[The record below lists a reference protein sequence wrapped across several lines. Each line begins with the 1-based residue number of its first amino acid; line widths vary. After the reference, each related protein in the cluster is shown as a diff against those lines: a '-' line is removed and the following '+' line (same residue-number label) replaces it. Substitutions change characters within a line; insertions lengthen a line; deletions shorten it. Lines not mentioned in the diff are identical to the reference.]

1 MVNLKQT
8 IFKYLIYCHSIYV
21 FNLDFSL
28 WFFIGLIGQIFFG
41 GRFIVQW
48 IYSEYKKES
57 VIPVSFWYLSLIGSF
72 LLLAY
77 SIHLNDIIFTAGF
90 SLNILIYIRNLVLRK
105 NKHSVKKV

>member
-1 MVNLKQT
+1 M
-8 IFKYLIYCHSIYV
+8 
-21 FNLDFSL
+21 FNFDLSL
-28 WFFIGLIGQIFFG
+28 WFFIGLLGQLFFG

-57 VIPVSFWYLSLIGSF
+57 VIPVSFWYLSLVGSF

-105 NKHSVKKV
+105 NNKHAKKT

>member
-1 MVNLKQT
+1 M
-8 IFKYLIYCHSIYV
+8 
-21 FNLDFSL
+21 FNFDLSL
-28 WFFIGLIGQIFFG
+28 WFFIGLLGQLFFG

-57 VIPVSFWYLSLIGSF
+57 VIPVSFWYLSLVGSF

-105 NKHSVKKV
+105 NKKEAKKI